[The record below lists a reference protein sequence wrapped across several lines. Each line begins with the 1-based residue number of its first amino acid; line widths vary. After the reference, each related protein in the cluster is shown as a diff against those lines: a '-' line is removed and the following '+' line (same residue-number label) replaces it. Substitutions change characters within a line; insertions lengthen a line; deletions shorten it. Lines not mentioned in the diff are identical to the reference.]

1 MSIIDLK
8 IVSDQEIYLPIISDA
23 LKNPD
28 EISMYLDYEFMS
40 FPLAH
45 LILEAAFMTEDMIKI
60 NLDSNSMQGWRY
72 YNEKKN

>member
-1 MSIIDLK
+1 MN
-8 IVSDQEIYLPIISDA
+8 EEGIYLPIISDA

-28 EISMYLDYEFMS
+28 EISMYLNYEFMS
-40 FPLAH
+40 FSLAH

-60 NLDSNSMQGWRY
+60 DLDSNSMQGWRY